1 MSPRTFSSEQH
12 ILESGLQMVIRRE
25 EWSQVQT
32 WDSVPDEGDRH
43 LEVFVLLSPSLYDR
57 LESSL
62 HDRPAYRDELLGQ
75 GTVTLFRKPAD

>member
-1 MSPRTFSSEQH
+1 
-12 ILESGLQMVIRRE
+12 MVRKRG

-43 LEVFVLLSPSLYDR
+43 LEVFMLLESKLVR
-57 LESSL
+57 TWFESSL